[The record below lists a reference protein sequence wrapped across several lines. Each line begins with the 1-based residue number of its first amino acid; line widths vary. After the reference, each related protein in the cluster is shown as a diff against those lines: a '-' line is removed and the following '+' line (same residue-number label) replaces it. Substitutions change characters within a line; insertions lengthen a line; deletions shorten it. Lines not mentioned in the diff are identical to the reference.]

1 MGIDGVEIASITIA
15 VVALVVTI
23 TGVGLSVHMMIR
35 SIGSERKIEK
45 MLGMMQATNNES
57 KSRKP
62 STRSSRV

>member
-45 MLGMMQATNNES
+45 ILS
-57 KSRKP
+57 II
-62 STRSSRV
+62 